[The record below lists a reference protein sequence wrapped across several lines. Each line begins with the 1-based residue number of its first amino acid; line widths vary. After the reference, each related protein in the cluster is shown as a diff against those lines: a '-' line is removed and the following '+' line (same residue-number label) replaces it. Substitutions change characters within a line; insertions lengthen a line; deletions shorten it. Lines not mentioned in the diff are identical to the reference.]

1 MGTYTI
7 VADCNESPPQIPIS
21 PPPVLFFATTLLPRH
36 QPTRAAAPFFSSDI
50 NWLKKQT
57 TSWMFLL
64 CPQTHAQKHPP
75 PQMQTLILFDCV
87 ILGTCG
93 RVREAVSCSCLKG
106 SMWRVRH
113 INHKGTRKE
122 REGKDWSVRWVVE
135 RLYCQKLP
143 SVCHCCCL
151 TRWRHLQ
158 TKLALHYYLSTQHQV
173 G

>member
-1 MGTYTI
+1 
-7 VADCNESPPQIPIS
+7 
-21 PPPVLFFATTLLPRH
+21 
-36 QPTRAAAPFFSSDI
+36 
-50 NWLKKQT
+50 
-57 TSWMFLL
+57 MFLL
-64 CPQTHAQKHPP
+64 CPRTHTQKHHPP
-75 PQMQTLILFDCV
+75 RIRTLILFDCV

-122 REGKDWSVRWVVE
+122 QEKKDWSVKWVAE

-158 TKLALHYYLSTQHQV
+158 TKLALHYYLSRLRVTNHITEALLNKYMQMIV
-173 G
+173 GVQILPKDISM